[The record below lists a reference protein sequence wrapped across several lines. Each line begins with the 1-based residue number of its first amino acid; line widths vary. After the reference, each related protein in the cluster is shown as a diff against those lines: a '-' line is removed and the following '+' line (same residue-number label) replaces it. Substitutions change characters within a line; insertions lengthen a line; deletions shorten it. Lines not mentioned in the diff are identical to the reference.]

1 MYRQIYAAYRGEIN
15 VADGTAEELARK
27 LGVTAK
33 TVRKW
38 STPSYHRRNKGQ
50 RVIVVKLG
58 KEKVVKN
65 EATEKAHHK

>member
-1 MYRQIYAAYRGEIN
+1 MRYRQIYAAYRGEEEN
-15 VADGTAEELARK
+15 VADGTAEELAIK

-58 KEKVVKN
+58 KEKVV
-65 EATEKAHHK
+65 